1 VPASRTAAIR
11 KFCRIAH
18 GTSMLLLTLLAA
30 CSTGAQQL
38 PQGLKDPQLPIP
50 GAQNRPGT
58 ASKDPVQF
66 LYPSE
71 VTVAA
76 HRPAAIDLK
85 FHVAEGLHINSHTP
99 HEKTLIPTRLAVTEE
114 PGVDVS
120 GIDFPPGVD
129 YALAFSPK
137 EKLSVYTGDFTLRA
151 HLRVPPGPHSLDGV
165 LRYQAC
171 DVNSCLP
178 PRNLQF
184 SVSILAK

>member
-1 VPASRTAAIR
+1 MPASRTATVR
-11 KFCRIAH
+11 KSCRVAQSA
-18 GTSMLLLTLLAA
+18 SMLLLTALAA

-38 PQGLKDPQLPIP
+38 PQGLKDPQLPIH
-50 GAQNRPGT
+50 GAQNRPGS

-71 VTVAA
+71 VTVTA

-85 FHVAEGLHINSHTP
+85 FHVADGLHINSHTP
-99 HEKTLIPTRLAVTEE
+99 HEKTLIPTRLAVVEE
-114 PGVDVS
+114 PGVNVS

-151 HLRVPPGPHSLDGV
+151 HVSVPPGPHSLDGV

-171 DVNSCLP
+171 DVNSCMP

-184 SVSILAK
+184 SVSIVAK